1 MEDRVGRLEEMF
13 NFMAETQRIMADNLV
28 RLTEIER
35 EQNDK
40 IRSNENRFEILLEE
54 GRADRAEMRK
64 YFEETDRKLEQQRLQ
79 MEQQRIQ
86 HEERMAQL
94 REEAD
99 RKLEQQRI
107 QHEERMAQLRE
118 EANRRLQQ

>member
-1 MEDRVGRLEEMF
+1 MEDWVRRLEEMF
-13 NFMAETQRIMADNLV
+13 NFMAETKRIMADNLV

-64 YFEETDRKLEQQRLQ
+64 YFEETDRKLEQQR
-79 MEQQRIQ
+79 
-86 HEERMAQL
+86 
-94 REEAD
+94 
-99 RKLEQQRI
+99 I